1 VLILSVRLLVGPGGR
16 RVRRLSRVWHEGED
30 APRRRAGRLTRRAG
44 VRTHALAE
52 LGVDLPDGVIE
63 PLQQDLQDDVETV
76 GLPLGNILEG
86 DLASLEVVNH

>member
-1 VLILSVRLLVGPGGR
+1 VLILSVRILVGPGDR
-16 RVRRLSRVWHEGED
+16 RVRRLSGVWHESED
-30 APRRRAGRLTRRAG
+30 TPRRRTRRLTRRAG
-44 VRTHALAE
+44 ARTHALAE
-52 LGVDLPDGVIE
+52 LSVDLPDGVIE